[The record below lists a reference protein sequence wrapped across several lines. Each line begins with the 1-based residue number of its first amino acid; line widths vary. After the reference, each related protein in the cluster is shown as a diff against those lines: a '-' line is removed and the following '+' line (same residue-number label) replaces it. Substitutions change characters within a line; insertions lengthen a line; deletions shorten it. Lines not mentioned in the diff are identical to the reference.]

1 MPRGAVH
8 GTAMHHWLSWWGRHS
23 LELTRLPWSLG
34 RDGVPEPGPK
44 RTEGKGMLGEGGW
57 GTEARLGPQGT
68 PAPRAASS
76 RPLHTVRPACI
87 PESVLSTS
95 EAKRGWCGLSQEAL
109 LTSRLLSPLEE
120 AWQLVPPRAPA
131 RKWLERGGQAAEPES
146 RAVQRSARGCG
157 RGPTIRLLN
166 IRLGFL
172 SQLGLLLSVPFQERF
187 HVLGH

>member
-120 AWQLVPPRAPA
+120 AWQLVPPPRPSPEVV
-131 RKWLERGGQAAEPES
+131 RERGPGGRAGEQSCAA
-146 RAVQRSARGCG
+146 QR
-157 RGPTIRLLN
+157 P
-166 IRLGFL
+166 
-172 SQLGLLLSVPFQERF
+172 GLRERPYHPAPQHKAWVSF
-187 HVLGH
+187 STWTSS